1 MASLVER
8 WREVLLALA
17 EKETG
22 GDDEEFDK
30 FMDLEELWCFGTWL
44 AEMVG
49 EELITDEMA
58 LAIHRSIKPV
68 PLSEGCK
75 QELRRA
81 FQAWHRGQTAKP
93 SLDEVAKQP
102 STVAGRTAGVPALAF
117 RREPTELTD
126 EEKGKLERA
135 IERFRKELE
144 PEGGDV
150 DDE

>member
-1 MASLVER
+1 MAGLVER

-17 EKETG
+17 EKEAE
-22 GDDEEFDK
+22 GDDELNK
-30 FMDLEELWCFGTWL
+30 FMDLEEMWCFGTWL

-58 LAIHRSIKPV
+58 QAIHRSIKPV

-81 FQAWHRGQTAKP
+81 FQAWRSGQTAKP
-93 SLDEVAKQP
+93 SFKVAKES

-126 EEKGKLERA
+126 EEKEKLERA
-135 IERFRKELE
+135 IERFREELE

-150 DDE
+150 DGE